1 MYVLSKDVPIISF
14 FARFKNDPKNTN
26 SKKVH
31 HLQQIFSPNLLEGE
45 LMQTSLLFPRF
56 IGRIIIVA

>member
-1 MYVLSKDVPIISF
+1 MYLLGISF
-14 FARFKNDPKNTN
+14 FARLKNDPKND
-26 SKKVH
+26 SKKVY

-45 LMQTSLLFPRF
+45 LMQTSLLFPHF